1 MPNFLSRILS
11 IGSDKEIKEY
21 QRTVSRINDLETTIH
36 AMNDDELRGQT
47 ALFRERYDNAIS
59 GARDPE
65 TAGKEVLEQLLPE
78 AFATVREASKRTL
91 GMRHFDV
98 QLIGGIALHRGTIA
112 EMKTG
117 EGKTLVA
124 PLAAYLNAIPGK
136 GVHIVTVND
145 YLAKRDSE
153 WMGLVYHFLG
163 LDVGLLQN
171 GMRINLKVPAYKAD
185 VTYGTNSEF
194 GFDYLRDNMVTR
206 PKLRVQRGHHY
217 AIVDEVDSIL
227 IDEARTPLIISG
239 AGTKSAGT
247 YKDFAGAVRGLIA
260 DVDYEMDEA
269 KHTIA
274 ATESGLRKIETALKI
289 DDIYSDPS
297 GQLVNHLQQALK
309 AQYMF
314 HRDQQYVVV
323 DGEVKIVDEFT
334 GRIMEG
340 RRYSEGLHQA
350 IEAKE
355 GVHVRE
361 ENQTLA
367 TITLQNYF
375 LMYDKLAGM
384 TGTAMTEDAEFREV
398 YHVPVQVI
406 PPNKEII
413 RVDHDDLVYRT
424 VSNKFNAVADDVAE
438 RHSHGQPCLVG
449 TVSIENSE
457 RLSRILDKRGIKHNV
472 LNAKYHEREAQI
484 VAQAG
489 REGAVTIATNMAGRG
504 TDILLGG
511 SPGFMALDDLREQG
525 VDVEGVTAEQLQGI
539 AGTSELD
546 LSSKSLEELTTLFD
560 GYLETYHAS
569 MADSEEVETDDVPA
583 ADPDAPFEKAE
594 KETDVA
600 SGLMENTEMVAVA
613 LEIARRTCAIEHEH
627 VKQAGGLCVIG
638 TERHESRRI
647 DNQLRGRSGR
657 QGDPGETQFYL
668 SLEDDLMRLFGGDR
682 MDKISDMMTHY
693 DMPDDMPIQAKM
705 VTRAVESAQ
714 RKVEEVNFQMR
725 KNVLDYDDVMNKQ
738 RQIIYE
744 ERNKILDGK
753 DLMAHIE
760 EVTYDAAQRKVAE
773 CCPEGEDPE
782 KWDAKGLY
790 LWCEDLTGRK
800 DEPRY
805 DVDDDQGEVTDMVNG
820 YVAKCFAEKSERLGD
835 NVMHELSAQV
845 MLRVIDRRWMAYLQE
860 MDYLKTGIG
869 LRGFGQRDPLVEYK
883 TEAYAAFTELVNTM
897 YEDFL
902 RTILRIQVV
911 AQSVPQVTSEEDPAE
926 LRGAQYSGPTEVDG
940 DQGSPSA
947 RLVQNPAA
955 PQGQAAA
962 NGTSGE
968 KPQTYRK
975 SDDSDPY
982 VGVGRNELCPCGSG
996 KKFKNCHGRNR

>member
-1 MPNFLSRILS
+1 MPNFLSKLLS
-11 IGSDKEIKEY
+11 MGSDKELKEFE
-21 QRTVSRINDLETTIH
+21 RITARVNELEPKFKALT
-36 AMNDDELRGQT
+36 DDELHGIT
-47 ALFRERYDNAIS
+47 AVFRERYEA
-59 GARDPE
+59 GE
-65 TAGKEVLEQLLPE
+65 TLDDLLPE
-78 AFATVREASKRTL
+78 AFAAVREASVRTTGL
-91 GMRHFDV
+91 RHFDV
-98 QLIGGIALHRGTIA
+98 QIIGGIALHRGTIA

-117 EGKTLVA
+117 EGKTLVST
-124 PLAAYLNAIPGK
+124 LAGYLNAIPGK

-153 WMGLVYHFLG
+153 WMGRIYRFLG
-163 LDVGLLQN
+163 MSVGLIQN
-171 GMRINLKVPAYKAD
+171 GMRLPMKKPAYEAD

-206 PKLRVQRGHHY
+206 PNMRVQRGHHY
-217 AIVDEVDSIL
+217 AIVDEADSIL

-239 AGTKSAGT
+239 AGTKSAST
-247 YKDFAGAVRGLIA
+247 YKDFARAVRGLTPE
-260 DVDYEMDEA
+260 VDFEMDEA

-274 ATESGLRKIETALKI
+274 TTDEGLKKVERSLGIE
-289 DDIYSDPS
+289 DIYADAS

-309 AQYMF
+309 AEYMF

-355 GVHVRE
+355 GVIVRE

-375 LMYDKLAGM
+375 LMYDKLSGM

-398 YHVPVQVI
+398 YHIPVQVI
-406 PPNKEII
+406 PPNKPVI

-424 VSNKFNAVADDVAE
+424 IDAKFKAVADDVVE
-438 RHSHGQPCLVG
+438 RHAKGQPCLVG

-472 LNAKYHEREAQI
+472 LNAKFHEREAQI

-511 SPGFMALDDLREQG
+511 NPELIAEDFLRVDGVEPEEATPEQRSEALARAKEICD
-525 VDVEGVTAEQLQGI
+525 
-539 AGTSELD
+539 
-546 LSSKSLEELTTLFD
+546 
-560 GYLETYHAS
+560 
-569 MADSEEVETDDVPA
+569 
-583 ADPDAPFEKAE
+583 AE
-594 KETDVA
+594 KE
-600 SGLMENTEMVAVA
+600 
-613 LEIARRTCAIEHEH
+613 R
-627 VKQAGGLCVIG
+627 VKSAGGLCVIG

-682 MDKISDMMTHY
+682 MDRISAMMQKY
-693 DMPDDMPIQAKM
+693 EMPDDMPIQNKL
-705 VTRAVESAQ
+705 VTKAVESAQ
-714 RKVEEVNFQMR
+714 RKVEEVNFAMR
-725 KNVLDYDDVMNKQ
+725 KNVLDYDNVMNTQ
-738 RQIIYE
+738 RQVIYE

-753 DLMAHIE
+753 DLME
-760 EVTYDAAQRKVAE
+760 RVGEVTFDTVQREVASF
-773 CCPEGEDPE
+773 CPEGKKHDE
-782 KWDAKGLY
+782 WDERGLERW
-790 LWCEDLTGRK
+790 LQELTGRK
-800 DEPRY
+800 DVPSVEDGQDEG
-805 DVDDDQGEVTDMVNG
+805 DVVEMVDEF
-820 YVAKCFAEKSERLGD
+820 VDTCFAEKAERIGQEP
-835 NVMHELSAQV
+835 MHALSAQV
-845 MLRVIDRRWMAYLQE
+845 MLRVIDTRWMAYLQE

-883 TEAYAAFTELVNTM
+883 SEAYAAFTELVNTM

-902 RTILRIQVV
+902 RTILRLEVV
-911 AQSVPQVTSEEDPAE
+911 VRPNAPQAPAPAEEEPDE
-926 LRGAQYSGPTEVDG
+926 LRGARYSGPSEADG
-940 DQGSPSA
+940 AQGGA
-947 RLVQNPAA
+947 RAVASGVRAPAGPA
-955 PQGQAAA
+955 PQGA
-962 NGTSGE
+962 NPGVS
-968 KPQTYRK
+968 KPRTYRK
-975 SDDSDPY
+975 ADDPDPY
-982 VGVGRNELCPCGSG
+982 VGVGRNDPCPCRSG